1 MCRLIER
8 EECPGYQ
15 DKGTVQVQEGDDGK
29 VARGEDGAEQKEKSQ
44 QISKLSE
51 EGIESIIQ
59 LLKEGK
65 PLADNY
71 RYVIPFETRKEYEL
85 TYAGEE

>member
-1 MCRLIER
+1 M
-8 EECPGYQ
+8 
-15 DKGTVQVQEGDDGK
+15 
-29 VARGEDGAEQKEKSQ
+29 ARGEDGPEYEERSR

-51 EGIESIIQ
+51 EGIEFIIQ

-65 PLADNY
+65 LLSDNY

-85 TYAGEE
+85 TYAGNQ